1 MPSSPPPTLQTKV
14 DGASKTTALR
24 RGTDPSSGKSSQP
37 DGNLPDGK
45 LKVVCQSKVFQAAV
59 LVVLA
64 NLLLVITNPFKGVDP
79 DSLPTLK
86 SWVFWTTQD
95 YRQEVDPKVV
105 LLGSSLLMNSVWMQ
119 EAEHLQKNVDIVV
132 NRRTQYLESVISK
145 YIKGYEGTCF
155 NFGLPGS
162 MVSDDYMIART
173 QFDKG
178 HTPKVMVLCLGPR
191 DLMDTSFSCAG
202 ATTAFKYLERFT
214 DTKDLLD
221 IAYTSAW
228 PKINFMLREYIY
240 FVDKKYHSQSV
251 LGEQAKGAL
260 GPVFAKVAAPSAFN
274 LKTDFDKQ
282 FAFYRS
288 EVEKGVF
295 IAKPNAQTDSFYDN
309 GKDWKK
315 RFKNSNDEM
324 FDNQKIWLNKCLTE
338 AKAKGITPVLV
349 NMPVSELGIKFIPP
363 LVYKRHVDTLIEMA
377 AKYDCPYVDTM
388 KEGKFDMKDFSD
400 YGHMDASGGKK
411 IVDIVGRSL
420 ASDARTRAALAS
432 STTVNEGSN

>member
-1 MPSSPPPTLQTKV
+1 MPSTPPSTLPPKV
-14 DGASKTTALR
+14 EGANKNASHPELDTPA
-24 RGTDPSSGKSSQP
+24 SG
-37 DGNLPDGK
+37 LAER
-45 LKVVCQSKVFQAAV
+45 LKVVGKSKVFQGAA

-64 NLLLVITNPFKGVDP
+64 NLLLVFTNPFKGVDP

-95 YRQEVDPKVV
+95 YRQQTDHKVV

-132 NRRTQYLESVISK
+132 NRRTRYLESVIGK
-145 YIKGYEGTCF
+145 YIKGYEGSCF

-173 QFDKG
+173 LFDKQ

-202 ATTAFKYLERFT
+202 ATTIFKYLERFT
-214 DTKDLLD
+214 NTKDLLD
-221 IAYTSAW
+221 IAYTSTW
-228 PKINFMLREYIY
+228 PKINFMLREYVY

-251 LGEQAKGAL
+251 LGEQAKTNL
-260 GPVFAKVAAPSAFN
+260 QPVYAKVAAPSAFN
-274 LKTDFDKQ
+274 IKTDFDKQ

-324 FDNQKIWLNKCLTE
+324 FDNQKIWLNKCLAE
-338 AKAKGITPVLV
+338 ANAKGIRTVIV

-363 LVYKRHVDTLIEMA
+363 QVYQRHVDTLIDKA
-377 AKYDCPYVDTM
+377 AKYDCLYVDTM
-388 KEGKFDMKDFSD
+388 KEGQFDMKDFSD
-400 YGHMDASGGKK
+400 YGHMDASGGRK
-411 IVDIVGRSL
+411 IIDIVGRSL
-420 ASDARTRAALAS
+420 AADARTRAALEAPL
-432 STTVNEGSN
+432 EAGDK